1 MEAWRDE
8 LYHHG
13 ILGQKWGV
21 RNGPPYPLDESQY
34 SGKERKMV
42 RAANVEV
49 SGYMRGKAE
58 EYARNEYDRRYKK
71 DTLDDGEY
79 QDRMRQLV
87 REYERSPEYQSLMGQ
102 KYTEVLERE
111 QARIDAGRKNAMIA
125 LGVIGG
131 FLVVRG
137 IANNAVRT
145 AVGGKV
151 RTELGKA
158 RMEFADRRDMRR
170 VNMREAAAE
179 RRHELNLAAGRRSRG
194 GPVRSIPKK

>member
-21 RNGPPYPLDESQY
+21 RNGPPYPLDERQY

-42 RAANVEV
+42 RAANAEV
-49 SGYMRGKAE
+49 SSYMRGKAE

-79 QDRMRQLV
+79 QDRMHQLV

-125 LGVIGG
+125 IGAIGG

-137 IANNAVRT
+137 IVNNAVRT
-145 AVGGKV
+145 NVRGKV

-158 RMEFADRRDMRR
+158 SMEFADRRDMRR
-170 VNMREAAAE
+170 VNMKEAAAE
-179 RRHELNLAAGRRSRG
+179 RKLELKLAARRS
-194 GPVRSIPKK
+194 K